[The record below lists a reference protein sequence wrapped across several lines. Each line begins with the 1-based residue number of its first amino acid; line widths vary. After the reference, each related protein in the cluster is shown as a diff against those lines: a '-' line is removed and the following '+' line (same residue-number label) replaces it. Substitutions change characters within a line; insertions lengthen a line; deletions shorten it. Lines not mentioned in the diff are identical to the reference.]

1 MQPHSHIQVFLII
14 NELDP
19 FLNSILMINYS
30 IYCLSLLGLDNSKF
44 DEIYFSDEVGEQLA
58 IVTSFLSQEPI
69 VKPGPAKV

>member
-1 MQPHSHIQVFLII
+1 
-14 NELDP
+14 
-19 FLNSILMINYS
+19 MINYS